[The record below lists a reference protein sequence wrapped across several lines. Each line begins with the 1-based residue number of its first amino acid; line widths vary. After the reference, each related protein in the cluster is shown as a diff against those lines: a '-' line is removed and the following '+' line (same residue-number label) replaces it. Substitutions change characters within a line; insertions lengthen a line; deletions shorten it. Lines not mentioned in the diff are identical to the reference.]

1 MMDPTDGS
9 LTYLGERGNQVSEF
23 TIDATSAGV
32 NDRVLI
38 VIDANK
44 NYLKK
49 DATQLE
55 ERW

>member
-1 MMDPTDGS
+1 MMNPTDGS